1 MFPYQRGGRKEDQ
14 CNEDSNVFMYD
25 KLFWIKPKIDW
36 IKVKAEDNSDMT
48 DNKVNQSNR
57 NGNQSQTKSS
67 RNLGSSS
74 LIKGD
79 KVKNGM
85 NSESDKKSEEDLRN
99 SKLKSLVE
107 YKKKT
112 SSIINPIKDK
122 EDKDKS

>member
-1 MFPYQRGGRKEDQ
+1 
-14 CNEDSNVFMYD
+14 MYD